1 MNRGIHMNILF
12 YLLNVVCSSGQSA
25 LSKQSAMKGGSSAI
39 FNISKA
45 AAGVLMFVLFGLF
58 TGLTFH
64 LPSCLMGIAYG
75 AFLCLSMHCGFKALG
90 MGPMA
95 MSSIIASFSLII
107 PFLFGITVWGESLT
121 VPGGVGIVL
130 LLASIFLLNFKKEKG
145 ISFLWSVYAFLI
157 MGANGICSLVQ
168 KYHQLYFPGQYR
180 TELMVSALL
189 TVLVILL
196 VIELSHKER
205 TQPIRVNGL
214 GILSGLLNG
223 ASNYIVLYLAATEK
237 ASVLFPVVSVAH
249 VIAVWLI
256 GRVLYKERMKPLQ
269 LFGLLF
275 GLAAILLLNLQK

>member
-1 MNRGIHMNILF
+1 MNILF

-145 ISFLWSVYAFLI
+145 ISFLWSVYAFLT

-249 VIAVWLI
+249 LIAVWLI
-256 GRVLYKERMKPLQ
+256 GRGLYKERMKPLQ

>member
-1 MNRGIHMNILF
+1 MTALL
-12 YLLNVVCSSGQSA
+12 YLLNVFCSSGQSA
-25 LSKQSAMKGGSSAI
+25 LSKQSAIKGGSSTI

-45 AAGVLMFVLFGLF
+45 ASGVVMFVLFGLL

-121 VPGGVGIVL
+121 VLGGVGIAL
-130 LLASIFLLNFKKEKG
+130 LLASIFLLNFKKERG
-145 ISFLWSVYAFLI
+145 ISFKWSVYAFLT
-157 MGANGICSLVQ
+157 MGANGISSLIQ

-196 VIELSHKER
+196 AIELSHRER
-205 TQPIRVNGL
+205 TQPIRVNSL

-237 ASVLFPVVSVAH
+237 ASVLFPLVSIAH
-249 VIAVWLI
+249 VMAVWVI
-256 GRVLYKERMKPLQ
+256 GRVWFKEKLKWLQ
-269 LFGLLF
+269 MVGQLL
-275 GLAAILLLNLQK
+275 GLAAILLLNLQR

>member
-1 MNRGIHMNILF
+1 
-12 YLLNVVCSSGQSA
+12 
-25 LSKQSAMKGGSSAI
+25 
-39 FNISKA
+39 
-45 AAGVLMFVLFGLF
+45 
-58 TGLTFH
+58 
-64 LPSCLMGIAYG
+64 
-75 AFLCLSMHCGFKALG
+75 
-90 MGPMA
+90 
-95 MSSIIASFSLII
+95 
-107 PFLFGITVWGESLT
+107 
-121 VPGGVGIVL
+121 
-130 LLASIFLLNFKKEKG
+130 
-145 ISFLWSVYAFLI
+145 
-157 MGANGICSLVQ
+157 
-168 KYHQLYFPGQYR
+168 
-180 TELMVSALL
+180 MVSALL